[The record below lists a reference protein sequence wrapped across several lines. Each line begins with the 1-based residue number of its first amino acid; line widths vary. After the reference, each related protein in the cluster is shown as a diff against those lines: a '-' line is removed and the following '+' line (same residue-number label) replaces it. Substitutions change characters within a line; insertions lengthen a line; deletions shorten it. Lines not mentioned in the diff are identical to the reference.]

1 MPEGPEIRQVADRLS
16 RALSGAPLTKVYFFS
31 EKLKNY
37 EGILKGSTI
46 ESFKSKGKA
55 LLTRLDSGY
64 TIYSHNQLYGRW
76 RIVKAGNFPQSR
88 RSLRMALE
96 TNSYRALLFSASD
109 IDVLKSNVIDR
120 HPFLVKLG
128 PDIFDENLSW
138 KIISRRLVS
147 EKFKNRQLA
156 SLFLDQKF
164 LAGIGNYLRSEILFE
179 ARVNPLKKPREL
191 TKKDINQ
198 LSRSTLKICQ
208 RAYIQGGV
216 TNSEKLVRKLKNDGL
231 SKSAYR
237 HAVFGRSD
245 GDCYVCKTSIKKV
258 SVGSRRLYL
267 CPSCQNEN

>member
-16 RALSGAPLTKVYFFS
+16 RALCGAHLTTLYFFS

-46 ESFKSKGKA
+46 ESFKSRGKA

-96 TNSYRALLFSASD
+96 TNSHRALLFSASD

-128 PDIFDENLSW
+128 PDIFDKNLSW

-156 SLFLDQKF
+156 SLFL
-164 LAGIGNYLRSEILFE
+164 
-179 ARVNPLKKPREL
+179 
-191 TKKDINQ
+191 
-198 LSRSTLKICQ
+198 
-208 RAYIQGGV
+208 
-216 TNSEKLVRKLKNDGL
+216 
-231 SKSAYR
+231 
-237 HAVFGRSD
+237 
-245 GDCYVCKTSIKKV
+245 
-258 SVGSRRLYL
+258 
-267 CPSCQNEN
+267 

>member
-1 MPEGPEIRQVADRLS
+1 
-16 RALSGAPLTKVYFFS
+16 
-31 EKLKNY
+31 
-37 EGILKGSTI
+37 
-46 ESFKSKGKA
+46 
-55 LLTRLDSGY
+55 
-64 TIYSHNQLYGRW
+64 
-76 RIVKAGNFPQSR
+76 
-88 RSLRMALE
+88 MALE
-96 TNSYRALLFSASD
+96 TNSHRALLFSASD

-138 KIISRRLVS
+138 KIISKRLIS

-216 TNSEKLVRKLKNDGL
+216 TNSEELMRILKNEGL
-231 SKSAYR
+231 SKRACR

-245 GDCYVCKTSIKKV
+245 DDCYVCKTSIIKV